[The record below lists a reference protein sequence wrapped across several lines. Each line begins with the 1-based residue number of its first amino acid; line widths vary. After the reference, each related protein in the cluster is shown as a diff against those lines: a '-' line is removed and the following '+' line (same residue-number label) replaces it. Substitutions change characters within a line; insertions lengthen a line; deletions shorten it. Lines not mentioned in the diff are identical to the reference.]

1 MGIVI
6 KKFNKN
12 NTPQSVIEESM
23 NIDES
28 LGVNS
33 GVRRQEII
41 IKREISDVELEKEI
55 IIYMKS
61 KGKILERKDIEY
73 LLSRYFE
80 VKDRN
85 TWQHI
90 VSFFIDMFNSIKAV
104 GTSTQLGDINSP
116 EEYAVVIDTAMN
128 RFLGASMY
136 PFIKSLVS
144 FFVIYAVIFLVGFIL
159 IMINVWLFIF
169 LFGPLAIIEI
179 SLHAANIIS
188 LFKNLK
194 KTRMIL
200 LDVCYQ
206 IDGTIL
212 EMRRNGGDEVEI
224 DALEQ
229 VKKKIMKN
237 NLITQKGFEKYK
249 NRQLGIM
256 ESADI
261 KLIKTTYGF
270 EGREAVERRIQQK
283 ILEYHIPLIE
293 EYMDFNFENFDDG
306 FSVDKSE
313 DVPSY

>member
-12 NTPQSVIEESM
+12 NTPQSQIEESY
-23 NIDES
+23 NYNES
-28 LGVNS
+28 LNVGNTN
-33 GVRRQEII
+33 GVRQDII
-41 IKREISDVELEKEI
+41 IKRDLSEDELEKEI
-55 IIYMKS
+55 ISYMKS
-61 KGKILERKDIEY
+61 KGKILERKDIDY

-85 TWQHI
+85 MWQAI
-90 VSFFIDMFNSIKAV
+90 VSFFSDMFNSIKA
-104 GTSTQLGDINSP
+104 LKHADYGDIEKP
-116 EEYAVVIDTAMN
+116 EEYAVIIDTAMH
-128 RFLGASMY
+128 RFLGANMY
-136 PFIKSLVS
+136 PFLKSLIT
-144 FFVIYAVIFLVGFIL
+144 FFTIYGLMYLVGMVL
-159 IMINVWLFIF
+159 IMINVWLFLF
-169 LFGPLAIIEI
+169 LVGPLALIEI
-179 SLHAANIIS
+179 TLHAANIIS

-212 EMRRNGGDEVEI
+212 EMRSNGGDEVEI

-229 VKKKIMKN
+229 TKKKIMKN
-237 NLITQKGFEKYK
+237 NLITQKGLEKYK

-256 ESADI
+256 ESTDI

-270 EGREAVERRIQQK
+270 EGKEAVERRIQQK